1 VDSFKR
7 EDFLESLR
15 GALKHLYNAEY
26 LRNNAL
32 VEHFD
37 IGDQFDTANRLR
49 KILTDGI
56 EKLKPQDDEPD
67 SSRAW
72 RIHDSLFS
80 CYVQQLNQQ
89 IVADQ
94 LCISPRQLRREQR
107 LALEALADLLVQQV
121 QRNPEQASHEE
132 ITSWDKELDWVQEQ
146 LPDEPTLLDQE
157 LQAVKELTA
166 PLAKKENV
174 SLKIEMSNL
183 LRPLAI
189 HSVVLNQILV
199 NLINAAIKQ
208 SLGGQVSLTAKAVEC
223 GAAIEVKANGHRES
237 KRFSEVGNLPD
248 IQVAKELAKL
258 SRVEIAFAEISE
270 QHFAVKLLIPWREQ
284 FPVLVVDDNMDTL
297 QLFERYVSGSRYR
310 LIVTRDAEEVLDLVE
325 KDPPMLIV
333 LDIMMPKTNG
343 WKVLGMLK
351 QHPLTQ
357 EIPVMICTILPQ
369 EELAFSLGA
378 EAFVNKPISRQVF
391 LEKLDELAQLTGKG
405 LNPESG
411 CN

>member
-1 VDSFKR
+1 M
-7 EDFLESLR
+7 
-15 GALKHLYNAEY
+15 
-26 LRNNAL
+26 
-32 VEHFD
+32 
-37 IGDQFDTANRLR
+37 R

-72 RIHDSLFS
+72 RVHDSLFC

-107 LALEALADLLVQQV
+107 LALEALTDLLVRQV
-121 QRNPEQASHEE
+121 QQNPQKASHVE

-157 LQAVKELTA
+157 LQTVKELTA

-174 SLKIEMSNL
+174 SLEIEMSNL

-189 HSVVLNQILV
+189 HPVVLNQILV
-199 NLINAAIKQ
+199 NLVNAAIKQ
-208 SLGGQVSLTAKAVEC
+208 SLGGQIRLTTMATEC
-223 GAAIEVKANGHRES
+223 GALVAVGTTGLQES
-237 KRFSEVGNLPD
+237 KRYSAVEEIPD
-248 IQVAKELAKL
+248 IQVARELAKL
-258 SRVEIAFAEISE
+258 SRVEITFDEMAN

-310 LIVTRDAEEVLDLVE
+310 LIVTRDAEEVLDLVG
-325 KDPPMLIV
+325 KDPPLLIV

-391 LEKLDELAQLTGKG
+391 LGKLDELAQLMGKG
-405 LNPESG
+405 LNLESG